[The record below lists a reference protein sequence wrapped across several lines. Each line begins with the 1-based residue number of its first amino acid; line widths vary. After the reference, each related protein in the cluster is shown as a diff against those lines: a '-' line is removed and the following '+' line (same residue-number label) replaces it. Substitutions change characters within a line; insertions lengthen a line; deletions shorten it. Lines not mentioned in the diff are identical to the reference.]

1 MISSVCVCIRMLR
14 HVCFVDLGPE
24 EKKEKRFVFIKLILL
39 IFAIFFS
46 FLRI

>member
-24 EKKEKRFVFIKLILL
+24 EEKRRSV
-39 IFAIFFS
+39 
-46 FLRI
+46 